1 MKKITRIVVIILAVS
16 FLSPSAVDAGD
27 NPGSKLGRGLSNI
40 VTSPLQYIVQ
50 TSKLNENHDGVTALL
65 GGLVNG
71 TGFMAWRM
79 CVGVY
84 EVATFPLPVPSQ
96 YGPVLDPDTSLTDL
110 KNTLKS
116 VNERQF

>member
-1 MKKITRIVVIILAVS
+1 MKKITRIVVIVLAVS
-16 FLSPSAVDAGD
+16 FLSASAVYAGD
-27 NPGSKLGRGLSNI
+27 NPGSKLGRGFSNI

-50 TSKLNENHDGVTALL
+50 TSKLNEDHDGVTALL

-71 TGFMAWRM
+71 TGFMVWRM

-84 EVATFPLPVPSQ
+84 EVATFPIPLPSK

-110 KNTLKS
+110 KDTLKD